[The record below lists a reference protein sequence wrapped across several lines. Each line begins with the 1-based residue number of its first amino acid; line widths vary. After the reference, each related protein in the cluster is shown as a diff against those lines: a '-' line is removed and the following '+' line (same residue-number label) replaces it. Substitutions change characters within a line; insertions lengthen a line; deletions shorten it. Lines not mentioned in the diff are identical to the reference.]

1 MWHGGGGWFM
11 YMRGAD
17 EKPKVTRALLL
28 RVLSYAREY
37 WWHIAGMLVTILLT
51 TGLSLLTPLI
61 FRNMIDKVLPA
72 KDTHR
77 LILLGVALLVIP
89 AVSGGINVI
98 QRRLNAAVGEGVI
111 YDLRSSLFARLQ
123 RMSLRFF
130 TNTKVGELMSRLN
143 NDVVGAQ
150 NAISNTIVSIV
161 TNLIEAVAL
170 LVVMFSLEWR
180 LTLVSVLILPL
191 FILAAR
197 RLGTVLRDIARQ
209 GMEMNAQM
217 NAHMNE
223 TLNIGGALLVKLFG
237 RSTEEEQRFRERA
250 ANVRDVG
257 IRRAVIGSTFFMIF
271 GLVSAVGT
279 ALVYGLG
286 GYFVITDV
294 FTVGTIVAFGSYLGQ
309 LYGTL
314 QGLASAPVDFSTSMV
329 SFERVFEVIDLPQ
342 DIEEKENA
350 IELHDVKGSLEFD
363 NVTFNYSVDESK
375 LLKDV
380 KRYGRMED
388 VKAVLSGT
396 TSTDKDRGP
405 KTVDGPQSAVHGPN
419 GNALRQAQDDSSD
432 STETDSREAS
442 QAREVALEGVSF
454 IARPGQLI
462 ALVGPSG
469 AGKTTMTYLI
479 PRLYDP
485 TEGVIRIDG
494 HNLRDVTLDSLSAAI
509 GMVTQ
514 ETYLFHDTIRTN
526 LTYARTDATQAE
538 IEAAA
543 RAANIHQF
551 IMDLSDGYDTIVGE
565 RGYRLSG
572 GEKQRIAL
580 ARVILKDPR
589 ILVLDEATSH
599 LDSESESLIQDA
611 LKRVMAG
618 RTSIV
623 IAHRLSTILAA
634 DLILVM
640 DRGKIVERGT
650 HEELIAFGG
659 LYSQLYETQF
669 RGERV

>member
-1 MWHGGGGWFM
+1 MWHGGGWFM
-11 YMRGAD
+11 YMRSGD
-17 EKPKVTRALLL
+17 EKPKVTRELLL
-28 RVLSYAREY
+28 RVLAYARGY
-37 WWHIAGMLVTILLT
+37 WWQIAGMLVTILLT

-61 FRNMIDKVLPA
+61 FRNMIDVVLPA
-72 KDTHR
+72 KDLNR
-77 LILLGVALLVIP
+77 LMFLATALLLIP
-89 AVSGGINVI
+89 AVEGGINVI
-98 QRRLNAAVGEGVI
+98 QRRLNATVGEGVI
-111 YDLRSSLFARLQ
+111 YDLRSALFSRLQ

-161 TNLIEAVAL
+161 TNIIEAIAL
-170 LVVMFSLEWR
+170 LAIMLTLEWR
-180 LTLVSVLILPL
+180 LTIVSVLILPL
-191 FILAAR
+191 IIIAAR

-237 RSTEEEQRFRERA
+237 RTREEEQRFRERA
-250 ANVRDVG
+250 ANVRDIG
-257 IRRAVIGSTFFMIF
+257 IRRAVVGSGFFVII

-309 LYGTL
+309 LYGAL
-314 QGLASAPVDFSTSMV
+314 QGLAGAPVEFSTSMV
-329 SFERVFEVIDLPQ
+329 SFERVFEVIDLPTDIPEKQEAPPLQ
-342 DIEEKENA
+342 DVRGE
-350 IELHDVKGSLEFD
+350 LEFD
-363 NVTFNYSVDESK
+363 HVTFNYRVDESM

-388 VKAVLSGT
+388 VGAVLSLKKT
-396 TSTDKDRGP
+396 TTDDGP
-405 KTVDGPQSAVHGPN
+405 KTITNRGNGQSSIVHGSEERD
-419 GNALRQAQDDSSD
+419 GSD
-432 STETDSREAS
+432 SADTDSTS
-442 QAREVALEGVSF
+442 QAREVALEEISF
-454 IARPGQLI
+454 TARPGQLV

-485 TEGVIRIDG
+485 TDGVIRIDG
-494 HNLRDVTLDSLSAAI
+494 HDLRDVTLDSLSSVI

-526 LTYARTDATQAE
+526 LTYAKTDATQAE

-551 IMDLSDGYDTIVGE
+551 IMELPDGYDTIAGE

-640 DRGKIVERGT
+640 DRGRIVERGT
-650 HEELIAFGG
+650 HEELLAFGG
-659 LYSQLYETQF
+659 LYNQLYETQF